1 MINKNDLIASL
12 KQNLYTEEQ
21 AIPIYSKHLNS
32 TVFFSGFNKG
42 LQEKIKNTLLIL
54 KKESQ
59 HHEQIF
65 KALIDKL
72 EKSPKDVY

>member
-21 AIPIYSKHLNS
+21 SIPIYSKHLNS
-32 TVFFSGFNKG
+32 TVFFSGFSKG
-42 LQEKIKNTLLIL
+42 LQEKIQNTLLIL
-54 KKESQ
+54 KNESQ